1 MKMVNPQ
8 NLAQVEL
15 LMRNAIPLALVKANE
30 IKHAKITLEAK

>member
-1 MKMVNPQ
+1 MVNPQ

-15 LMRNAIPLALVKANE
+15 LMRNAIPLAPVKANE